1 MTMIDTKISE
11 ELSPCRAC
19 VWSAHEAMK
28 LSITMRQT
36 GNVKG
41 WVIYAIKLWT
51 NNTLPETKKNT
62 RTSKQNTCY
71 CIVFQSSI
79 QKNSDAF
86 TAGFGGP
93 GVIKNVNGIPP
104 LEVRPAVLSALQAGI
119 LRWRPMWPHVPR
131 RSLKR
136 NFTPSGHPCLT
147 KVSEKKMPRM

>member
-51 NNTLPETKKNT
+51 NNTLPETKKST

-86 TAGFGGP
+86 TAGFEVPGHKKCQRNPTSGG
-93 GVIKNVNGIPP
+93 
-104 LEVRPAVLSALQAGI
+104 ATSSAISFTSWNPTMTTHVTTRTSARRERNAHHVCSSSYHTKKTAHI
-119 LRWRPMWPHVPR
+119 L
-131 RSLKR
+131 
-136 NFTPSGHPCLT
+136 
-147 KVSEKKMPRM
+147 